1 VAKLAPWRP
10 WRPVEVN
17 NTTVVGPGLLNRADV
32 AAIKMVWAGEAT
44 PEQQKRAIEA
54 IIGRIAC
61 ADELSFR
68 ADDHGGTRETDF
80 SEGKRFVG
88 LQLRK
93 LITTSLDILTGDD
106 ERRSQPP
113 TPR

>member
-1 VAKLAPWRP
+1 MAKLAPWRP

-32 AAIKMVWAGEAT
+32 AAIKACALGEANAD
-44 PEQQKRAIEA
+44 QQRRAIEA
-54 IIGRIAC
+54 IIGRVAC

-68 ADDHGGTRETDF
+68 ADDHGGTRESDF
-80 SEGKRFVG
+80 SEGKRYVG

-93 LITTSLDILTGDD
+93 LIATSLDILTGDD
-106 ERRSQPP
+106 RRS
-113 TPR
+113 

>member
-1 VAKLAPWRP
+1 MASKLAPWRP
-10 WRPVEVN
+10 WRPIEVN
-17 NTTVVGPGLLNRADV
+17 DTTIVGPGQLNRADV
-32 AAIKMVWAGEAT
+32 YAIKQLAAGEAT
-44 PEQQKRAIEA
+44 PEQQKRALEA
-54 IIGRIAC
+54 IIGRVAC

-68 ADDHGGTRETDF
+68 ADDHGGTRESDF

-93 LITTSLDILTGDD
+93 LINVPLDILTG

-113 TPR
+113 SPR

>member
-1 VAKLAPWRP
+1 MAKLQPWRP
-10 WRPVEVN
+10 WRPVDVN
-17 NTTVVGPGLLNRADV
+17 VSPVVGPGLLNKADV
-32 AAIKMVWAGEAT
+32 LALTMCAQGEAP

-54 IIGRIAC
+54 IIGRVAC

-80 SEGKRFVG
+80 SEGKRYVG

-93 LITTSLDILTGDD
+93 LISTPLDILTGED
-106 ERRSQPP
+106 RR
-113 TPR
+113 T

>member
-1 VAKLAPWRP
+1 MAKLQPWRP
-10 WRPVEVN
+10 WRPVDVN
-17 NTTVVGPGLLNRADV
+17 VSPVVGPGLLNKADV
-32 AAIKMVWAGEAT
+32 LALKMCALGEAT

-54 IIGRIAC
+54 IIGRVAC

-80 SEGKRFVG
+80 SEGKRYVG

-93 LITTSLDILTGDD
+93 LISTPLDILTGED
-106 ERRSQPP
+106 RRS
-113 TPR
+113 

>member
-1 VAKLAPWRP
+1 MAKLAPWRP

-17 NTTVVGPGLLNRADV
+17 VSPVVGPGLLNKADV
-32 AAIKMVWAGEAT
+32 LAIKMLAQGEAT
-44 PEQQKRAIEA
+44 AEQQKRALEA
-54 IIGRIAC
+54 IIGRVAC

-80 SEGKRFVG
+80 SEGKRYVG

-93 LITTSLDILTGDD
+93 LLNTPLDILTGED
-106 ERRSQPP
+106 RRP
-113 TPR
+113 

>member
-1 VAKLAPWRP
+1 MAKLAPWRP

-32 AAIKMVWAGEAT
+32 AAIKATHAGEAT
-44 PEQQKRAIEA
+44 PEQQRRAIEA
-54 IIGRIAC
+54 IIGRVAC
-61 ADELSFR
+61 ADEISFR

-80 SEGKRFVG
+80 SEGKRYVG

-106 ERRSQPP
+106 KPRS
-113 TPR
+113 

>member
-1 VAKLAPWRP
+1 VAKLQPWRP
-10 WRPVEVN
+10 WRSVEVN
-17 NTTVVGPGLLNRADV
+17 VSPVVGPGLLNKAD
-32 AAIKMVWAGEAT
+32 ALAIKMVAQGEAT
-44 PEQQKRAIEA
+44 PDQQKRALEA
-54 IIGRIAC
+54 IIGRVAC

-93 LITTSLDILTGDD
+93 IVNVPLEILTGED
-106 ERRSQPP
+106 
-113 TPR
+113 TPRS

>member
-10 WRPVEVN
+10 WRPIEVN

-32 AAIKMVWAGEAT
+32 AAIKAVAAGEAT
-44 PEQQKRAIEA
+44 ADQQRRAIEA
-54 IIGRIAC
+54 ITDRVAC
-61 ADELSFR
+61 VNEQSWR
-68 ADDHGGTRETDF
+68 ADDHGGQRETDF

-93 LITTSLDILTGDD
+93 LIATSLDILTGDD
-106 ERRSQPP
+106 RRS
-113 TPR
+113 

>member
-17 NTTVVGPGLLNRADV
+17 VSTVVGPGLLNKAD
-32 AAIKMVWAGEAT
+32 ALAIKLVAQGEAT
-44 PEQQKRAIEA
+44 PEQQRRAIEA
-54 IIGRIAC
+54 IIGRVAC

-68 ADDHGGTRETDF
+68 ADDHGGPRETDF
-80 SEGKRFVG
+80 SEGKRYVG

-93 LITTSLDILTGDD
+93 LITTPLNILTGED
-106 ERRSQPP
+106 RRS
-113 TPR
+113 

>member
-1 VAKLAPWRP
+1 MASKLAPWRP
-10 WRPVEVN
+10 WRPIEVHVS
-17 NTTVVGPGLLNRADV
+17 TVVGPGLLNKADV
-32 AAIKMVWAGEAT
+32 LAIRMVAQGEAT
-44 PEQQKRAIEA
+44 AEQQRRAVEA

-93 LITTSLDILTGDD
+93 LISTPLDILTGEDK
-106 ERRSQPP
+106 RRS
-113 TPR
+113 

>member
-1 VAKLAPWRP
+1 MSKLAPWRP

-17 NTTVVGPGLLNRADV
+17 SSTVVGPGMLNKADV
-32 AAIKMVWAGEAT
+32 IAIKMVAAGEAT
-44 PEQQKRAIEA
+44 PDQQKRAIEA
-54 IIGRIAC
+54 IVGRVAC
-61 ADELSFR
+61 TDEQSWR

-93 LITTSLDILTGDD
+93 LIKTSLEILTGED
-106 ERRSQPP
+106 RRS
-113 TPR
+113 

>member
-1 VAKLAPWRP
+1 M
-10 WRPVEVN
+10 
-17 NTTVVGPGLLNRADV
+17 
-32 AAIKMVWAGEAT
+32 AAQGEAT
-44 PEQQKRAIEA
+44 AEQQKRAIEA

-80 SEGKRFVG
+80 SEGKRYVG

-93 LITTSLDILTGDD
+93 LLSTPLEILTGED
-106 ERRSQPP
+106 RRP
-113 TPR
+113 

>member
-1 VAKLAPWRP
+1 MANKLAPYRP

-17 NTTVVGPGLLNRADV
+17 VSPVVGPGLLNKADV
-32 AAIKMVWAGEAT
+32 LAIKMVAQGEAS

-54 IIGRIAC
+54 IIGRVAC
-61 ADELSFR
+61 VDEQSWR
-68 ADDHGGTRETDF
+68 ADDHGGQRETDF

-93 LITTSLDILTGDD
+93 LISTPLEILTGEDK
-106 ERRSQPP
+106 RRS
-113 TPR
+113 

>member
-1 VAKLAPWRP
+1 MASKLAPWRP
-10 WRPVEVN
+10 WRPLAVTNDATPE
-17 NTTVVGPGLLNRADV
+17 PGALNRADV
-32 AAIKMVWAGEAT
+32 YAIKQVAAGEAT
-44 PEQQKRAIEA
+44 PEQQKRAIEV

-61 ADELSFR
+61 TDDMSFR
-68 ADDHGGTRETDF
+68 GDDHGGARETDF

-93 LITTSLDILTGDD
+93 LITVPLDILTG

-113 TPR
+113 SPR

>member
-1 VAKLAPWRP
+1 MAKLAPWRP

-17 NTTVVGPGLLNRADV
+17 EGTVVGPGLLNRADV
-32 AAIKMVWAGEAT
+32 VAIKMCHAGEAT
-44 PEQQKRAIEA
+44 PDQQRRAIEA
-54 IIGRIAC
+54 IIGRVAC

-80 SEGKRFVG
+80 SEGKRYVG

-93 LITTSLDILTGDD
+93 LITTSLDILTGADMK
-106 ERRSQPP
+106 RRS
-113 TPR
+113 

>member
-1 VAKLAPWRP
+1 VAELKAWRP
-10 WRPVEVN
+10 WRPIVVN
-17 NTTVVGPGLLNRADV
+17 EGTAVSPGYLNKAD
-32 AAIKMVWAGEAT
+32 ALAIKMTAAGEAT

-54 IIGRIAC
+54 IISRVAC

-68 ADDHGGTRETDF
+68 ADDHGGTRESDF

-93 LITTSLDILTGDD
+93 LITTPLDILTG

-113 TPR
+113 SPR